1 MKNSYFKFFTLTLS
15 LLVLFDT
22 VALPLLSPAIAQT
35 SNCQQQKQQD
45 VELQINQVISIAEQ
59 SIAESK
65 NERAITQ
72 FNQAIAIALAANNPT
87 VTTNLLNRLIDNDL
101 IEYSLLGRA
110 IKQIESSQKKQ
121 SIQLL
126 TSLTRLTQS
135 LNSGYS
141 SIKTKT
147 FTKIANYFRI
157 IDEPQLA
164 LSSLTQALTA
174 SQFIKGAEFQTKAL
188 TPIAQE
194 YLALKQT
201 APAEK
206 VLAQS
211 LLFAQKIET
220 QNPVRRTL
228 VLEPIAAT
236 YAQLGKTEQA
246 LQLAPQIS
254 HVYYRSRM
262 LFEVVKHLDKTNQLE
277 AAQKLAQSLETPE
290 FKGRSLVEIA
300 LAAGNKGQAKQAA
313 QAFAEAL
320 QAVNTDSS
328 AVYNQALLIQTYAKG
343 GQRDAAYTAA
353 QQLQNIEQKAVTLGI
368 IANEYSQA
376 GQIQKADSIIKEIIP
391 LIQTPQALDS
401 VGYLQNIL
409 LNSLNAKQYKLAFDL
424 LKQTKNTDFMGRDSW
439 FLRIADAAIKE
450 GEIDLTLQAA
460 QSLNQGDVEQRDRLL
475 QKVAYAYAK
484 NKQIE
489 RAIAITQ
496 QISNSGNSPYK
507 IQTLALIATASGRNS
522 QSDKL
527 LTQANNDARKLA
539 PQKRALGLTSVAQ
552 AFFQLENQPQG
563 KKLLGEAIQ
572 SVLTEKDAGV
582 RDNNLRTMAESL
594 IAAKQYTAAFQ
605 VAQAMSTETRD
616 YQLPD
621 IARLIIDHGGEA
633 IDIANTLYKTAKTP
647 ENKTRGLTTIAEAYI
662 RARKMQ
668 SARQVLD
675 LAFAAAKT
683 IPNPESRVLT
693 FGNPPDITIVDDD
706 SDRGSSL
713 ERIALLRAQTGDYN
727 QALVIA
733 QTIQDKKNRERLMQ
747 QLICYK

>member
-1 MKNSYFKFFTLTLS
+1 MKNSYFKFFTSTLL

-22 VALPLLSPAIAQT
+22 VGLPLLSPAIAQT

-65 NERAITQ
+65 NEQAITQ

-110 IKQIESSQKKQ
+110 IKQIEPSQKKQ

-211 LLFAQKIET
+211 LQFAQKIET

-236 YAQLGKTEQA
+236 YAQLGKTERA

-262 LFEVVKHLDKTNQLE
+262 LFEVVKHLAKTNQLE

-300 LAAGNKGQAKQAA
+300 LAAGNKGQEKQAA
-313 QAFAEAL
+313 QAFAAAL

-353 QQLQNIEQKAVTLGI
+353 QPLQNIEQKAVTLGI

-376 GQIQKADSIIKEIIP
+376 GQIQKADRIITEIIP
-391 LIQTPQALDS
+391 LIQTPQALEP

-450 GEIDLTLQAA
+450 GKIDLTLQAA

-475 QKVAYAYAK
+475 QKVGYAYAK

-507 IQTLALIATASGRNS
+507 IQTLALIATASGRTS

-527 LTQANNDARKLA
+527 LTQATNDARKLA

-572 SVLTEKDAGV
+572 SVFTEKDAGV
-582 RDNNLRTMAESL
+582 RDNNLRTMAENL

-633 IDIANTLYKTAKTP
+633 IDIANTLYKTTKTP

-693 FGNPPDITIVDDD
+693 FGNPPDITVVDDD

-713 ERIALLRAQTGDYN
+713 ERIALLRTQTGDYN
-727 QALVIA
+727 QALVVA
-733 QTIQDKKNRERLMQ
+733 QAIQDKKIRERLMQ